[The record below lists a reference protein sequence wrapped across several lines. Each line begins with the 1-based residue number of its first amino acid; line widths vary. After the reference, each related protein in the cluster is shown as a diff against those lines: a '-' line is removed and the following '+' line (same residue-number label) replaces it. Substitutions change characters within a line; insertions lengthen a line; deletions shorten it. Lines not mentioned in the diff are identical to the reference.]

1 MLAVTFFCSEAR
13 LVSCKTKLTSLPTS
27 GVLSSLNFPEI
38 CFSASGSLADVAEMM
53 SRFSLPRAF
62 LKISLSLAEP
72 EKEPQC
78 VCVCG
83 GGHQE
88 GPRFAKRP

>member
-1 MLAVTFFCSEAR
+1 MLAVSFFCSEAR

-27 GVLSSLNFPEI
+27 GMPSSLNFPEI
-38 CFSASGSLADVAEMM
+38 CFSASGSRADVAERR

-62 LKISLSLAEP
+62 LKTSLSLGEP
-72 EKEPQC
+72 EREPQRG
-78 VCVCG
+78 G

-88 GPRFAKRP
+88 RPRFTKRP